1 MLKIFLLSA
10 ALAAVTADQDQEEQ
24 KPQDDT
30 ESQAEEQE
38 PLTYQETV
46 VVTAANEP
54 QELIDASSLVT
65 AFTAEALER
74 SPALVIDDTLR
85 RVPGFS
91 LFRRSSSLYS
101 HPTTQGVSLRGI
113 GPSGASRSLVLWNG
127 IPLNDPFGNWVYWNR
142 LPATSNRSAEIAR
155 GATSQ
160 LYGSSALGG
169 TIQLIPR
176 PPEERTLDARLQLG
190 NRGTYDADIFAS
202 HRSGHWAWIASGR
215 VFDTDGYIPVTETN
229 DEGERLRG
237 DVDEPMK
244 TKFQTF
250 LGRLEYRDFHVGVNI
265 YDEKRNNGTQAQRND
280 SQILLVETGY
290 DTDTWSFNF
299 YGQKQEL
306 ASTFSRVLPGR
317 HREIS
322 FAETRFPS
330 VGFGSSFSM
339 RTPIGIQWGLD
350 WRYVSWDPD
359 DDIDGNNETQNFA
372 GTFAQYVFTFGD
384 RIDLLV
390 GGRFDVYQNTTTKGT
405 FNHRAGVTFR
415 ATDNAAVRAS
425 VYRGFRAPSLN
436 ELYRPF
442 RVGNVVT
449 TANDGL
455 IAEYLW
461 GGEIGVDF
469 YPTRDVLVRLNAFYN
484 RLLDAV
490 ANRTLCVGPD
500 PVDGADCAGNP
511 VGTILRQRQNIG
523 IATVAGFEASV
534 NYNFARVWTA
544 RASYLFSNA
553 INDDTDLRLPQV
565 ANNQASLG
573 IGYDG
578 PFGFDGPFGIGYDGR
593 LQFTADLRLVGDAF
607 EDDLN
612 DIVLPNYALFDLSV
626 RVPVAPKLQIYVA
639 IENLLDEDY
648 AVRAD
653 PLPLLGPP
661 RRVHGGIELR
671 VFN

>member
-1 MLKIFLLSA
+1 MLTIFLLSA
-10 ALAAVTADQDQEEQ
+10 ALATTATKQVQDQEDQE
-24 KPQDDT
+24 PQDDT

-38 PLTYQETV
+38 PLIYRETV
-46 VVTAANEP
+46 VVTAAKEP
-54 QELIDASSLVT
+54 QELIDATSLVT
-65 AFTAEALER
+65 AFTKETLER

-176 PPEERTLDARLQLG
+176 PPEERTVDAHFQLG
-190 NRGTYDADIFAS
+190 NRGTYDVDVFAS
-202 HRSGHWAWIASGR
+202 HRIDDWAFIASGR
-215 VFDTDGYIPVTETN
+215 VFDTNGYIPLAETN
-229 DEGERLRG
+229 DEGEPLRG
-237 DVDEPMK
+237 TVDRPMK

-250 LGRLEYRDFHVGVNI
+250 LGRLEYRDFHVGINI
-265 YDEKRNNGTQAQRND
+265 YDEERNNGTEAQVND
-280 SQILLVETGY
+280 SNVLLVETGY
-290 DTDTWSFNF
+290 DTDTWSLNF

-306 ASTFSRVLPGR
+306 RSQFSRVLSGR
-317 HREIS
+317 NREIP
-322 FAETRFPS
+322 FGITRFPS
-330 VGFGSSFSM
+330 VGFGSAFSM
-339 RTPIGIQWGLD
+339 RMPSGIQWGVD

-359 DDIDGNNETQNFA
+359 DDIDGNNETQNLA
-372 GTFAQYVFTFGD
+372 GTFAQYVFTFRD

-390 GGRFDVYQNTTTKGT
+390 GGRFDLYQNTTTKGT
-405 FNHRAGVTFR
+405 FNPRAGVTFR
-415 ATDNAAVRAS
+415 ATDNATVRAS

-442 RVGNVVT
+442 RVGNVIT

-455 IAEYLW
+455 IEEYLF
-461 GGEIGVDF
+461 GAEMGVDF
-469 YPTRDVLVRLNAFYN
+469 YPNRGVLVRLNAFYN

-500 PVDGADCAGNP
+500 PVSGADCAGNP

-523 IATVAGFEASV
+523 SATVVGFEAAV
-534 NYNFARVWTA
+534 HYDFARVWTA

-565 ANNQASLG
+565 AKNQANLG
-573 IGYDG
+573 LSYDG
-578 PFGFDGPFGIGYDGR
+578 PFDVGYGPF
-593 LQFTADLRLVGDAF
+593 QFTLDLRLVGDAF

-612 DIVLPNYALFDLSV
+612 DIVLPSYALLDLSV
-626 RVPVAPKLQIYVA
+626 RVPVAPKLRIYLA
-639 IENLLDEDY
+639 LENLLNEEY

-661 RRVHGGIELR
+661 RTVHGGIELS

>member
-10 ALAAVTADQDQEEQ
+10 ALAAATADQDQEEQ

-54 QELIDASSLVT
+54 QELVDSSSLVT
-65 AFTAEALER
+65 AFTEEALER
-74 SPALVIDDTLR
+74 SPALIIDDTLR

-127 IPLNDPFGNWVYWNR
+127 LPLNDPFGNWVYWNR
-142 LPATSNRSAEIAR
+142 LPATSIRSAEIAR
-155 GATSQ
+155 GATSP

-176 PPEERTLDARLQLG
+176 APEERTVDARLQFG
-190 NRGTYDADIFAS
+190 NRGTYDADVFAS
-202 HRSGHWAWIASGR
+202 HRSDDWAFIASGR
-215 VFDTDGYIPVTETN
+215 VFDTDGYIPLAETG
-229 DEGERLRG
+229 DEGEPLRG
-237 DVDEPMK
+237 TVDRPMK

-265 YDEKRNNGTQAQRND
+265 YDEERNNGTVAQVNESD
-280 SQILLVETGY
+280 ILLVETGY

-306 ASTFSRVLPGR
+306 RSQFSRVLTGR
-317 HREIS
+317 DREIP
-322 FAETRFPS
+322 FGITRFPS
-330 VGFGSSFSM
+330 VGFGSAFSM
-339 RTPIGIQWGLD
+339 RTPIGIQWGVD

-372 GTFAQYVFTFGD
+372 GAFAQYVFTLGD
-384 RIDLLV
+384 RVDLLV
-390 GGRFDVYQNTTTKGT
+390 GGRVDLYQNTSTQGT
-405 FNHRAGVTFR
+405 FNPRAGVTFR
-415 ATDNAAVRAS
+415 ATDNATVRAS

-436 ELYRPF
+436 ELNRPF

-449 TANDGL
+449 TANNEL
-455 IAEYLW
+455 IEEYLW
-461 GGEIGVDF
+461 GGEAGVDLH
-469 YPTRDVLVRLNAFYN
+469 PTRDVLVRLNAFYN

-490 ANRTLCVGPD
+490 ANQTLCVGPD
-500 PVDGADCAGNP
+500 PVSDADCSGNRP
-511 VGTILRQRQNIG
+511 GTILRQRQNIG
-523 IATVAGFEASV
+523 SATVVGLEAAV

-544 RASYLFSNA
+544 RGSYLFSNA

-565 ANNQASLG
+565 AKNQGNLG

-578 PFGFDGPFGIGYDGR
+578 PFQ
-593 LQFTADLRLVGDAF
+593 LTADLRLVGDAF
-607 EDDLN
+607 ENDLN
-612 DIVLPNYALFDLSV
+612 DIVLPSYALLDLSV
-626 RVPVAPKLQIYVA
+626 RVPVAPKLRIYVA
-639 IENLLDEDY
+639 IENLFDEEY

-661 RRVHGGIELR
+661 RTVHGGIELS

>member
-1 MLKIFLLSA
+1 MLQIFLLAA
-10 ALAAVTADQDQEEQ
+10 ALTAANTDQDQEEQ

-38 PLTYQETV
+38 PLTYRETV

-54 QELIDASSLVT
+54 QELIDAASLVT
-65 AFTAEALER
+65 AFTEDTLER

-127 IPLNDPFGNWVYWNR
+127 LPLNDPFGNWVYWNR
-142 LPATSNRSAEIAR
+142 LPATSIRSAEIAR
-155 GATSQ
+155 GATSP

-176 PPEERTLDARLQLG
+176 APEERTVDARLQYG
-190 NRGTYDADIFAS
+190 NRGTYDVDVFAS
-202 HRSGHWAWIASGR
+202 HRTDDWAFIASGR
-215 VFDTDGYIPVTETN
+215 VFDTSGYIPLAETN
-229 DEGERLRG
+229 DEGEPLRG
-237 DVDEPMK
+237 VVDRPMK
-244 TKFQTF
+244 TQFQTF

-265 YDEKRNNGTQAQRND
+265 YDEKRNNGTEAQVNESD
-280 SQILLVETGY
+280 ILLVETGY

-306 ASTFSRVLPGR
+306 RSQFSRVLPGR
-317 HREIS
+317 DREIP
-322 FAETRFPS
+322 FGITRFPS
-330 VGFGSSFSM
+330 VGFGSAFSM
-339 RTPIGIQWGLD
+339 RTPIGIQWGAD

-390 GGRFDVYQNTTTKGT
+390 GGRFDLYQNTTTKGT
-405 FNHRAGVTFR
+405 FNHRAGLTFR
-415 ATDNAAVRAS
+415 ATNNATVRAS
-425 VYRGFRAPSLN
+425 AYRGFRAPSLN
-436 ELYRPF
+436 ELHRPF

-455 IAEYLW
+455 TEEYLW

-469 YPTRDVLVRLNAFYN
+469 YPTRDLLVRLNAFYN
-484 RLLDAV
+484 GLLDAV

-500 PVDGADCAGNP
+500 TVAGTDCAGNP

-523 IATVAGFEASV
+523 SATVAGFEAAV
-534 NYNFARVWTA
+534 NYDFAHVWTA
-544 RASYLFSNA
+544 TASYLFSNA

-565 ANNQASLG
+565 AKNQANL
-573 IGYDG
+573 
-578 PFGFDGPFGIGYDGR
+578 GIGYDGR
-593 LQFTADLRLVGDAF
+593 LQFTADLRLVGGAF

-612 DIVLPNYALFDLSV
+612 DIVLPSYALFDLSV

-639 IENLLDEDY
+639 IENLLDEEY

-661 RRVHGGIELR
+661 RTVHGGIEVS